1 MSAYPRRARFTAEGT
16 QLSQASVPNALWC
29 TDFKGEFR
37 LGDGRYC
44 YPAMGSAVE
53 RAAEELLAWDTK
65 GPRWTKAVQSCVDVF
80 EGRVSPKRAAK
91 RLRRRPRRR
100 AYISRLSRRY
110 HGNPLVRPSGVRED

>member
-1 MSAYPRRARFTAEGT
+1 M
-16 QLSQASVPNALWC
+16 PNALWC

-80 EGRVSPKRAAK
+80 EGRVSPQEGREAFEAAAK
-91 RLRRRPRRR
+91 EASVYLSPEYEVPWQLFGSSLRC
-100 AYISRLSRRY
+100 S
-110 HGNPLVRPSGVRED
+110 